1 MNYLSRRCGKTL
13 SMQIVLDNMKG
24 ASSPNVVY
32 QNLKNA
38 NRFTYQ
44 CSEGSDAGE
53 IKAVYETALQ
63 RHKRFTRARIY
74 SERCVV
80 CLDEASLPR
89 KRRAALKVTHYYL
102 DRARDSDRPAVS
114 TIMLTNRTLDAAKTN
129 RAVQLLQSTPSSD
142 DLFALVKGC
151 LMPDGGVVPPYQ
163 YDLMRGLCN
172 AFQNMKHLYDIDG
185 RTDIFQLRD
194 FIFFLRYLRR
204 GVDTAA
210 KQNASDQAAP
220 DGASRIALSTNT
232 FVLTAEDLV
241 AALRRNF
248 NGVAPEQFAAIVDH
262 FLRHTRLRRR
272 DQSVSH
278 RELYEP
284 KVIESLR
291 EAIADSTGDDEDP
304 NHSAF
309 RHIMIIDK
317 TDTECSISLLFE
329 MKLLNPETTDI
340 CHLAD
345 FDDDVHERQKIELA
359 AKIKHA
365 VEQGRTVILSNAQSV
380 YSAFYDLFNKHY
392 SSVRVS
398 SSKGGD
404 EPTASESPATRRY
417 YANIGIGSLSRPCI
431 VHPKARVIV
440 HVTKSEFAKIQLP
453 FLNRFEKYSISLKD
467 VVNENLS
474 AISRRNLL
482 APNKVKLKSE
492 LFSYVMAGVRHFVE
506 YLGEISFYGV
516 LTDET
521 ISALILRS
529 LNDSIA
535 VGSDVPIFQLPR
547 HISSGSVATAWSAL
561 KSYETESSLY
571 NVSHSM
577 VSDDNESE
585 PIDPPSLVSSR
596 SIEQDVHIIGP
607 FTADDVV
614 PTGGTAYSS
623 DPFCNIDKYVRA
635 VNFQLL
641 QVAM

>member
-1 MNYLSRRCGKTL
+1 
-13 SMQIVLDNMKG
+13 MQIVLDNMKG
-24 ASSPNVVY
+24 ASSPNVAY

-53 IKAVYETALQ
+53 IKSVYENALQ
-63 RHKRFTRARIY
+63 RHRRFTRARIY

-80 CLDEASLPR
+80 CLDEASLPK

-102 DRARDSDRPAVS
+102 DRAPDSDRPAVS

-142 DLFALVKGC
+142 DLLALVKGC
-151 LMPDGGVVPPYQ
+151 LLPDGGVVPNYQ
-163 YDLMRGLCN
+163 YNIMRGLCD
-172 AFQNMKHLYDIDG
+172 AFQTLQPLYDMDG
-185 RTDIFQLRD
+185 RKDIFQLRD

-204 GVDTAA
+204 NVDAAA
-210 KQNASDQAAP
+210 KHANGASS
-220 DGASRIALSTNT
+220 DGASHIALSTNT
-232 FVLTAEDLV
+232 FMLTAEDLV
-241 AALRRNF
+241 ASLRRNF
-248 NGVAPEQFAAIVDH
+248 NGVSPEQFARIVNH
-262 FLRHTRLRRR
+262 FLVHTRLRK
-272 DQSVSH
+272 SVSSGVSDA
-278 RELYEP
+278 ELHEP
-284 KVIESLR
+284 RVLDTLR

-304 NHSAF
+304 NHSAY

-329 MKLLNPETTDI
+329 MKLLNPDTTDI

-345 FDDDVHERQKIELA
+345 FDDDAHERQKIELA
-359 AKIKHA
+359 ARIKHA

-398 SSKGGD
+398 SSSGKGAED
-404 EPTASESPATRRY
+404 SPASRRY

-440 HVTKSEFAKIQLP
+440 HVTRSEFAKIQLP

-467 VVNENLS
+467 VVNEKLS
-474 AISRRNLL
+474 MISRRNSLTHS
-482 APNKVKLKSE
+482 KVKLKAE
-492 LFSYVMAGVRHFVE
+492 IFSYVMAGVRHFVD
-506 YLGEISFYGV
+506 YLGELSFYGV
-516 LTDET
+516 LSDET

-529 LNDSIA
+529 LNDTIA

-547 HISSGSVATAWSAL
+547 HISSGSTSTSWSNVQ
-561 KSYETESSLY
+561 SYE
-571 NVSHSM
+571 
-577 VSDDNESE
+577 SDATIPFQDLGSVGMEAPTLMSE
-585 PIDPPSLVSSR
+585 T
-596 SIEQDVHIIGP
+596 SIEEDVRTIGED
-607 FTADDVV
+607 FG
-614 PTGGTAYSS
+614 PTEATQGVGTAYSS
-623 DPFCNIDKYVRA
+623 DPFCNIDKYIRA

-641 QVAM
+641 QVR

>member
-1 MNYLSRRCGKTL
+1 
-13 SMQIVLDNMKG
+13 
-24 ASSPNVVY
+24 
-32 QNLKNA
+32 
-38 NRFTYQ
+38 
-44 CSEGSDAGE
+44 
-53 IKAVYETALQ
+53 
-63 RHKRFTRARIY
+63 
-74 SERCVV
+74 
-80 CLDEASLPR
+80 
-89 KRRAALKVTHYYL
+89 
-102 DRARDSDRPAVS
+102 
-114 TIMLTNRTLDAAKTN
+114 
-129 RAVQLLQSTPSSD
+129 
-142 DLFALVKGC
+142 
-151 LMPDGGVVPPYQ
+151 
-163 YDLMRGLCN
+163 
-172 AFQNMKHLYDIDG
+172 MKHLYDIDG

-204 GVDTAA
+204 GVDNAA
-210 KQNASDQAAP
+210 KRSASDQTAP

-248 NGVAPEQFAAIVDH
+248 NGVTPDQFGAIVNH
-262 FLRHTRLRRR
+262 FLRHTRLPRR
-272 DQSVSH
+272 DSSIGDS
-278 RELYEP
+278 ELFEP

-404 EPTASESPATRRY
+404 ESGAAESPATRRY

-453 FLNRFEKYSISLKD
+453 FLNRFEKYSISLRD

-474 AISRRNLL
+474 AISRRNQL
-482 APNKVKLKSE
+482 APSKLKLKSE
-492 LFSYVMAGVRHFVE
+492 LFAYVMAGVRHFVE

-547 HISSGSVATAWSAL
+547 HITSGNVVTSWSSL
-561 KSYETESSLY
+561 KSYGNDSSPY
-571 NVSHSM
+571 
-577 VSDDNESE
+577 SDSRAINPADDLESE
-585 PIDPPSLVSSR
+585 SIGPPSLGRVS
-596 SIEQDVHIIGP
+596 SIEQEVHIIGDA
-607 FTADDVV
+607 FTTDDVAS
-614 PTGGTAYSS
+614 TGGTAYSS

-641 QVAM
+641 QVTF